1 MQSHNRLRSFTTLIF
16 VYSFTIGVHSAC
28 WRIEGFQGY
37 SAKSY
42 EKYQITPDGL
52 GSQAFR
58 LVIEENK
65 AALFPSNGLAC
76 SKVSETSAVCA
87 ATDGVRA
94 IVEVWTVDPIQR
106 KAYQTHSRS
115 GSGALNGSALFIG
128 NVVAAC
134 D

>member
-1 MQSHNRLRSFTTLIF
+1 MRNFDHLRSIATAIII
-16 VYSFTIGVHSAC
+16 YSISATAHSAC
-28 WRIEGFQGY
+28 WQIENFRGY

-42 EKYQITPDGL
+42 EKYQITKDGL

-65 AALFPSNGLAC
+65 AALFPNNGLAC

-87 ATDGVRA
+87 ATDGMKS
-94 IVEVWTVDPIQR
+94 IVEVWAVDLVIR

-115 GSGALNGSALFIG
+115 GSGPLNGSALFIG
-128 NVVAAC
+128 DVVATC